1 MEQNEHHTSVLL
13 TEVLQGLSLQ
23 TGETVVD
30 VTVGLGGH
38 SAAFLE
44 AVGEGGHLIA
54 LDADAENLKSA
65 EQRLSLSPGEKT
77 FHHSNFRE
85 LPSLDLPSCD
95 VLFADLG
102 LSSPHLDDPERGFS
116 FRFEG
121 PLDLRFDRSTGQT
134 AAELIDRSSQEELQK
149 IFWDFGEVKASRKL
163 AVEVLEQK
171 PQTTQELKE
180 CVERVCGFR
189 AKSVLPQ
196 VFQALRIAVNDE
208 LESLRI
214 LLDHGPTLLKSGGRM
229 AVISFHSLED
239 RMVKQTFRALST
251 PVIDDTTGAITIDAP
266 YTLITKKAVK
276 PSEEEVESNPR
287 ARSARLRILVCNTE

>member
-85 LPSLDLPSCD
+85 LP
-95 VLFADLG
+95 
-102 LSSPHLDDPERGFS
+102 
-116 FRFEG
+116 
-121 PLDLRFDRSTGQT
+121 
-134 AAELIDRSSQEELQK
+134 
-149 IFWDFGEVKASRKL
+149 
-163 AVEVLEQK
+163 
-171 PQTTQELKE
+171 
-180 CVERVCGFR
+180 
-189 AKSVLPQ
+189 
-196 VFQALRIAVNDE
+196 
-208 LESLRI
+208 
-214 LLDHGPTLLKSGGRM
+214 
-229 AVISFHSLED
+229 
-239 RMVKQTFRALST
+239 
-251 PVIDDTTGAITIDAP
+251 
-266 YTLITKKAVK
+266 
-276 PSEEEVESNPR
+276 
-287 ARSARLRILVCNTE
+287 